1 MEWRLFGDNLL
12 GHATRIPQPR
22 RIFFVEAKADCPFC
36 GSVKTIKRGGGRRKC
51 KECGRT
57 YGPSSG
63 TVMSSAKLSPAK
75 LTLMIN
81 MMVNDC
87 KLKAICDAVGI
98 STRTAY
104 VWRMKIYSV
113 AFELQKSV
121 ILSGIVTID
130 EKLIPVNK
138 GIAYEPKDGKKLRGV
153 SRNQVIVACGVD
165 EHGQRIAVVAGR
177 GHITSRQCLETYGKH
192 IAGISLVVH
201 DGLYSHRAFIDA
213 LGLSEEVHVSTESG
227 AHRALQPVNAF
238 HSEISHWIEVHRG
251 LRTEYLPI
259 NLAWVAFRSSIRCG
273 KMGYL
278 VAKLVALCFQT
289 NVEFKVKD
297 RYSL

>member
-1 MEWRLFGDNLL
+1 M
-12 GHATRIPQPR
+12 
-22 RIFFVEAKADCPFC
+22 EAKADCPFC

-63 TVMSSAKLSPAK
+63 TVMSSTKLSPAK

-98 STRTAY
+98 SARTAY
-104 VWRMKIYSV
+104 VWRMKVYTV
-113 AFELQKSV
+113 AFEIQKSV
-121 ILSGIVTID
+121 MLSGIVTID

-138 GIAYEPKDGKKLRGV
+138 GIAYQPKDGKKLRGN
-153 SRNQVIVACGVD
+153 SRNQVVVACGVD
-165 EHGQRIAVVAGR
+165 EHGQRIAIVAGR
-177 GHITSRQCLETYGKH
+177 GHITSKQCRETYGKH
-192 IAGISLVVH
+192 IAAISRVVH
-201 DGLYSHRAFIDA
+201 DGISSHRAFIREA
-213 LGLSEEVHVSTESG
+213 GLSEEVHRSTEPD
-227 AHRALQPVNAF
+227 AHKALQPVDSF

-251 LRTEYLPI
+251 LRTEYLQI
-259 NLAWVAFRSSIRCG
+259 NLAWVAFKSTVRNG
-273 KMGYL
+273 KIGDL
-278 VAKLVALCFQT
+278 VAKLVALCFQL